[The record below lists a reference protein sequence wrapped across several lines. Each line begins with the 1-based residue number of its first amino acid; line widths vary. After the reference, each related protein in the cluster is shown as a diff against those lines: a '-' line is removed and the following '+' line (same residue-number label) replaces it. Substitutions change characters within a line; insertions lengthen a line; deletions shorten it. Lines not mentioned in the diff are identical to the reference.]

1 MAILIT
7 DKVNFR
13 AKKITRDMERYY
25 KMSKRSIHKEYIT
38 ILNVNALNNKVL

>member
-13 AKKITRDMERYY
+13 AKKFTRDTERHY
-25 KMSKRSIHKEYIT
+25 KMTKKSIHKEYIT
-38 ILNVNALNNKVL
+38 ILNVNAPNNKVL